1 MPRLFLALTLLR
13 QVGAGLMVLL
23 WFWTRLAALALLGF
37 MVFATML
44 AYRATGL
51 SGALRA
57 NERDKR
63 G

>member
-1 MPRLFLALTLLR
+1 MPRLFLALTVLR

-23 WFWTRLAALALLGF
+23 WFWTRLAALTLLGF
-37 MVFATML
+37 MVLATML
-44 AYRATGL
+44 AHRATSL

-57 NERDKR
+57 NERGKR